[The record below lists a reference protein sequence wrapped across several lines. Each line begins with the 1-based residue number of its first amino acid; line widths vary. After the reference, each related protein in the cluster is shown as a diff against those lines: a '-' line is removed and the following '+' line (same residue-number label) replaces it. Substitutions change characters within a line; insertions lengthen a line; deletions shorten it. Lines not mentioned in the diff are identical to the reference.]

1 MFPALDLLNTLAPM
15 RVTVGYSGNKFQS
28 RGINYFV
35 TVLNSLYRGSVYMER
50 NNVCL
55 TPEQGQ
61 ESRMKFVGGN
71 RESRGSYSNVSEIII
86 TCTGLDSWGGGAWN
100 EI

>member
-1 MFPALDLLNTLAPM
+1 
-15 RVTVGYSGNKFQS
+15 
-28 RGINYFV
+28 
-35 TVLNSLYRGSVYMER
+35 MER